1 MCGITGW
8 VDWKRDL
15 SNEKTILEQMT
26 NTLYWRGPDNDGFWL
41 SQRAAFAHR
50 RLIVIDPE
58 GGKQPMVRQE
68 NGRQY
73 ALTYNGELYNFRELR
88 QELISLGHTFET
100 RSDTEVVL
108 RSYIEW
114 GTDAPRRFNGIFAIA
129 IWDSAKQELILIRD
143 QLGVKPLFYAQRE
156 SSVLFGSELKALL
169 AHPSVRPEI
178 DRTGLAELFITV
190 PVRTPGNGIYRDV
203 HEVRPG
209 HLLRFSA
216 KGMQDETYWKLES
229 HPHEH
234 DLETTTLHIRELLH
248 DTVQRQLIAD
258 VPVVSLLSG
267 GLDSSGLTALAA
279 REYRNQGK
287 DPLHTYSVDFI
298 GSDRD
303 FQTDPLHQS
312 LDTPWVQHMV
322 EHTNSHHHNVTLDTP
337 DLIANHDVPIHAHD
351 LPGMGEMEISLYLL
365 FREIRKK
372 AVVSLSGESADEVFG
387 GYPWFHDQKV
397 LQAKTFPWNVTME
410 SGKSLLS
417 NFLTPDAQEVLQY
430 DEYLHQR
437 YEEAIAEV
445 PTLPGENP
453 HDARIRELFYL
464 NLTRFLPVLLNR
476 KDRMSMATGL
486 EVRVPFC
493 DPRLVQYVW
502 NIPWEM
508 KNVDNIEKGILRRA
522 FADVLPEGIIKRRK
536 SAYPFTTNPTYLAA
550 LRSRMNEI
558 IHDSNSP
565 LTSVIDRDALQKLY
579 DATEH
584 PSQKIT
590 RWIQILDRL
599 VQTNTWLS
607 KYDVSIRL

>member
-8 VDWKRDL
+8 VDWNRDL
-15 SNEKTILEQMT
+15 SNEKPTLEKMA
-26 NTLYWRGPDNDGFWL
+26 NSIYWRGPDNDGFWL
-41 SQRAAFAHR
+41 SQRVAFAHR

-58 GGKQPMVRQE
+58 GGVQPMVRRE
-68 NGRQY
+68 RGAEY

-88 QELISLGHTFET
+88 EELRGLGHTFET

-114 GTDAPRRFNGIFAIA
+114 GSEAPRRFNGIFAAA
-129 IWDSAKQELILIRD
+129 IWDGARQELVLIRD
-143 QLGVKPLFYAQRE
+143 QLGVKPLFYAQRND
-156 SSVLFGSELKALL
+156 SIIFGSELKALL
-169 AHPSVRPEI
+169 SHPSI
-178 DRTGLAELFITV
+178 DPAIGRTGLAELFITV
-190 PVRTPGNGIYRDV
+190 PVRTPGHGIYQDV

-209 HLLRFSA
+209 YLLRFSA
-216 KGMQDETYWKLES
+216 TGVKEERYWKLES
-229 HPHEH
+229 HPHED
-234 DLETTTLHIRELLH
+234 DLEKTTLHIRELLH

-279 REYRNQGK
+279 REYREQGK
-287 DPLHTYSVDFI
+287 EPLHTYSVDFV

-303 FQTDPLHQS
+303 FQADPLHQS
-312 LDTPWVQHMV
+312 LDAPWIERMV
-322 EHTNSHHHNVTLDTP
+322 KHTQSNHHTVTLDTP

-351 LPGMGEMEISLYLL
+351 LPGMGEMEISLYML
-365 FREIRKK
+365 FREIRKN
-372 AVVSLSGESADEVFG
+372 AVVTLSGESADEVFG
-387 GYPWFHDQKV
+387 GYPWFHDEKV

-410 SGKSLLS
+410 SNHNQMDL
-417 NFLTPDAQEVLQY
+417 FTPEINEVLHRE
-430 DEYLHQR
+430 EYLQQR
-437 YEEAIAEV
+437 YEEAISEV
-445 PTLPGENP
+445 PKLPGESA

-508 KNVDNIEKGILRRA
+508 KNVDGMEKGILRRA
-522 FADVLPEGIIKRRK
+522 FADVLPEGVVKRKK

-550 LRSRMNEI
+550 LRSRMEEI
-558 IHDSNSP
+558 INDTHSP
-565 LTSVIDRDALQKLY
+565 LTSIIQRSALQNLLN
-579 DATEH
+579 ATAT

-590 RWIQILDRL
+590 QWIQILDRL
-599 VQTNTWLS
+599 VQTDTWLRE
-607 KYDVSIRL
+607 YQVSIRL